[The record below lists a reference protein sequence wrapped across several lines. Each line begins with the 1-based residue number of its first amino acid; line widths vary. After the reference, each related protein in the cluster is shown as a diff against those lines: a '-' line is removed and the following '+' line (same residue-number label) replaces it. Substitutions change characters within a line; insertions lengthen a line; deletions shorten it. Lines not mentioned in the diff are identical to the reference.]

1 VPGVA
6 YDSRVPAD
14 VALQLFSSGTLEAEG
29 IEVPV
34 PFYLIRHPEGNVVID
49 GGNPIE
55 AVRDPRAHWGA
66 LADHFRLHMTE
77 AQHCVAQ
84 LRELGV
90 TPHSVRRIVQTHLHM
105 DHTGALG
112 HFPEATVI
120 VHGRELDAAHAA
132 NDEASGYVRADF
144 ERPGLEWQR
153 VEGEHDLFGDG
164 AIRLLHTPGHTPGHM
179 SVVLDLNETGRVLLT
194 ADAVDNRAQWERRLP
209 LRALYS
215 RDDAHR
221 SLERLRVLARE
232 TDALVVLGHDPDNW
246 SQLKHAPDVYR

>member
-1 VPGVA
+1 VAGLA
-6 YDSRVPAD
+6 YDSHVSAGG
-14 VALQLFSSGTLEAEG
+14 ALYLFSSGTLEAEG

-34 PFYLIRHPEGNVVID
+34 PFYLIRHPAGVVVID

-84 LRELGV
+84 LRKLGV
-90 TPHSVRRIVQTHLHM
+90 APHSVRHIVQTHLHM

-112 HFPEATVI
+112 HFPEATVV

-132 NDEASGYVRADF
+132 NSETSGYVRADF
-144 ERPGLEWQR
+144 DRAGLEWQR
-153 VEGEHDLFGDG
+153 VEGELDLFDDG
-164 AIRLLHTPGHTPGHM
+164 TIQLLHTPGHTPGHM
-179 SVVLDLNETGRVLLT
+179 SVVLDLKETGRVLLT
-194 ADAVDNRAQWERRLP
+194 ADAVDNRGQWEGRLP
-209 LRALYS
+209 LRALDS
-215 RDDAHR
+215 RDDAQR

-246 SQLKHAPDVYR
+246 AQLKHAPDVYR